1 MIDFAGHHPLRPLCA
16 AWLAKIKLGMEYK
29 KKEFQDDA
37 DEAMA
42 FFNGPYDWIYKG
54 QNGMMKAFIHGDE
67 SLKAPAFGMT
77 VNKAAE
83 LVQIFG
89 PALYHR
95 NPYRQATPR
104 RPPEIDLAQLAMLDP
119 NMQMMAEMMG
129 QQMMSDKAVDEARS
143 VIMQAQ
149 LNYTPNALDLKTE
162 SRWGV
167 EEAIIKGQGILLTE
181 VYRPPAGNIKMIGSF
196 WKSND
201 DLVIDPDVERQRDA
215 KWIAI
220 RYTEPYWKVEEEYG
234 WPQDSLKPA
243 ASGESYSQNAE
254 LSVDDDGD
262 HVRKRNDSNDV
273 MTYWKVY
280 SRMGLGGRL
289 RGSDGKLREWDQIFG
304 FNVMMVIAENVPCP
318 LNLTPE
324 LVAQANNEEIKK
336 RLEWPTPF
344 WLDDAWPYTPCSFLE
359 IPRKIWPMSLLKPA
373 MGELYFLNWAY
384 SFLANKVVTASRDF
398 IAIAK
403 GASEELKNKIVN
415 APNYTIIEVESMMG
429 KIDDVVKFLQHP
441 EFNQEIYKVIEGVTA
456 NFEKRTGLTE
466 LVYGMTASQLRSAE
480 EASVKSDQISVRPD
494 DMANKVED
502 WQSTISRKEALAS
515 RWHLTGVDI
524 TPSLGQVGAQWWDML
539 VASSD
544 PLQLMRQIEFRVE
557 SGSTRKPNKAKLVA
571 DMTQAMQTMMP
582 PLMQQYNMTG
592 DPTQVNALLTDW
604 AKANDFSVEKY
615 LFMPLMPPSP
625 PPAGEAPP
633 SEAA

>member
-1 MIDFAGHHPLRPLCA
+1 MIDFSGHHPLRALCA
-16 AWLAKIKLGMEYK
+16 AWIAKIKLGMEYK

-54 QNGMMKAFIHGDE
+54 RNGMMKAFVQGEEAI
-67 SLKAPAFGMT
+67 KPPAFGMT
-77 VNKAAE
+77 INKAAE
-83 LVQIFG
+83 LVQIYG

-104 RPPEIDLAQLAMLDP
+104 RPPDIDLMQLSMLDP
-119 NMQMMAEMMG
+119 NLQMAAQMMG
-129 QQMMSDKAVDEARS
+129 QQMATDEALDKARS
-143 VIMQAQ
+143 AIMQAQ

-162 SRWGV
+162 SRWAIDEG
-167 EEAIIKGQGILLTE
+167 IIKGQGILLTE
-181 VYRPPAGNIKMIGSF
+181 VYNPPSGGIKMIGSF

-201 DLVIDPDVERQRDA
+201 DLCVDPDVERQREA

-220 RYTEPYWKVEEEYG
+220 RYTEPYWKVEEEFG

-254 LSVDDDGD
+254 LSADDDGD
-262 HVRKRNDSNDV
+262 YIRKRNDSNDV
-273 MTYWKVY
+273 MTYWRVY

-289 RGSDGKLREWDQIFG
+289 RGVDGKFREWDATFG
-304 FNVMMVIAENVPCP
+304 YNVSLVVAENVPCP
-318 LNLTPE
+318 LNLPPE
-324 LVAQANNEEIKK
+324 VLAVANNEEIKK
-336 RLEWPTPF
+336 RLEWPTPY
-344 WLDDAWPYTPCSFLE
+344 WLDDSWPYTPVSFLD
-359 IPRKIWPMSLLKPA
+359 IPRKPWPMSLLKPA

-398 IAIAK
+398 IVIAK
-403 GASEELKNKIVN
+403 GAAEELKNKIIN
-415 APNYTIIEVESMMG
+415 APNYTIIEIESLLG
-429 KIDDVVKFLQHP
+429 KISDVVQFLQHP
-441 EFNQEIYKVIEGVTA
+441 DFNPEIYKVIEGVTA

-466 LVYGMTASQLRSAE
+466 LVYGMSAAQLRSAE

-502 WQSTISRKEALAS
+502 WQSNIGRKEALAS
-515 RWHLTGVDI
+515 RWHLTSVDVK
-524 TPSLGQVGAQWWDML
+524 PSLGEVGAQWWDML

-571 DMTQAMQTMMP
+571 DMTQAMQT
-582 PLMQQYNMTG
+582 LMQPLVEQYRMTG
-592 DPTQVNALLTDW
+592 DPAQVNALLGDW
-604 AKANDFSVEKY
+604 AKANDFEVGNY
-615 LFMPLMPPSP
+615 LFPPLMPPAP
-625 PPAGEAPP
+625 APAGEVPP
-633 SEAA
+633 EAA